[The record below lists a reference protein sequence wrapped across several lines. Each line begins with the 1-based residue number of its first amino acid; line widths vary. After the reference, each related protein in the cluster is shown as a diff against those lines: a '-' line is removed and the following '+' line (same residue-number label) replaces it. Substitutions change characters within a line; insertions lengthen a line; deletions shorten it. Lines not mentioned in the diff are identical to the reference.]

1 MFEMSSF
8 MARIMLRQLNDEAG
22 NPIDQ
27 GVISISR
34 LQQFMRPMFFRTQAA
49 HGTDIRL
56 EWLGYYEEASGQDIQ
71 AIERQLIDR
80 VLQRIGEDSK
90 QFTIRQN
97 R

>member
-8 MARIMLRQLNDEAG
+8 MTRLMLRQLNDEAG
-22 NPIDQ
+22 HPSDQ

-34 LQQFMRPMFFRTQAA
+34 LHQFMRPVFFRKQTD

-56 EWLGYYEEASGQDIQ
+56 EWLGYYEEVSGRDIQ
-71 AIERQLIDR
+71 AVEQQLIDR
-80 VLQRIGEDSK
+80 VLQRFGEDSR